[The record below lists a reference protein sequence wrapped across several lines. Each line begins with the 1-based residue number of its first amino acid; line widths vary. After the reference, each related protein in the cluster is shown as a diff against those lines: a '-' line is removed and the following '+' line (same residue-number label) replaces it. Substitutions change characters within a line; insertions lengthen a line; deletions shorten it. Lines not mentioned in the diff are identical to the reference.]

1 VRLKPRLSP
10 PFFAAVVVPSPWMML
25 ESKRTVLMTFEHRAL
40 ENGIKASVRFT
51 PPKGDIDA
59 RVVNSGRP
67 CRSFSIGSSFHW
79 YLR

>member
-1 VRLKPRLSP
+1 
-10 PFFAAVVVPSPWMML
+10 MML

-67 CRSFSIGSSFHW
+67 CRSFSIGSSLHW